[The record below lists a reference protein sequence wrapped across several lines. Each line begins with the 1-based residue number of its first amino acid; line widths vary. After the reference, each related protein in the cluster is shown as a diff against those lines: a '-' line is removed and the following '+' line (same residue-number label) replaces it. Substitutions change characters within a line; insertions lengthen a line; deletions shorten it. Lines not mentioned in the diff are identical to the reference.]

1 MLLSCIP
8 RTNGMFPKSYKDIR
22 LIFRYFRYRFHT
34 PLFKRLSTR
43 LLLTLTLLA
52 AMPLI
57 IVGLFMTSVTQETL
71 SEYVKSQHSEIAR
84 RARNE
89 INLFLETP
97 VTVLKILLETQDLNE
112 MNPFAQNLILNKV
125 KSAQHEFN
133 RIFTVDLFGNEVT
146 TTSFGDHPV
155 TYQNEPF
162 YRQAMNG
169 NSFFSPVYFNEAKE
183 PFVITSQPIRRYDRI
198 VGVLAGE
205 IDLKSIWN
213 LVDEIKIGESGTAF
227 VISSSGQLIAHPD
240 KKKVLQGT
248 KVIDNDLISEALNS
262 VEQTRIFKSPEG
274 VEMLGTFAHVSQ
286 FDWLIVIQQPIKE
299 AYAVANK
306 MLFQVFVFVAL
317 VILLAMLI
325 AYLLEK
331 RITAPINT
339 LINGVKQYAAG
350 DLNFRIR
357 IDKYEEIAV
366 LAKEFNAMARRLL
379 ENQKKLRSMERLAA
393 MSRFATLVSH
403 EIRNPLNSMNIN
415 LQILKRE
422 IENPQANLIK
432 VHKYYDIILSEI
444 QRMDNL
450 VKNFLMISRPP
461 RVDFLPDDLH
471 EILDEVLLMYAI
483 NAEQQKIQ
491 IVKQY
496 VNKKILANVD
506 RDQLKQVFHN
516 VLINALQAM
525 PNGGTLTVRTSIG
538 KIKNLL
544 KQTVNAL
551 RIEFI
556 DTGVGISKEKLHGI
570 FEFYYTSKK
579 SGTGLGLSIAKQI
592 VEGHFGSI
600 YAWSKEGKGTRLI
613 INLPVK
619 TDGNGSM
626 VSIKD

>member
-1 MLLSCIP
+1 
-8 RTNGMFPKSYKDIR
+8 
-22 LIFRYFRYRFHT
+22 
-34 PLFKRLSTR
+34 
-43 LLLTLTLLA
+43 
-52 AMPLI
+52 
-57 IVGLFMTSVTQETL
+57 
-71 SEYVKSQHSEIAR
+71 
-84 RARNE
+84 
-89 INLFLETP
+89 
-97 VTVLKILLETQDLNE
+97 

-125 KSAQHEFN
+125 KSAQHIFN
-133 RIFTVDLFGNEVT
+133 RIFTVDTLGNEVT

-155 TYQNEPF
+155 NYQAEQF
-162 YRQAMNG
+162 YQQSLRG
-169 NSFFSPVYFNEAKE
+169 NSFFSQVFFNEAKE
-183 PFVITSQPIRRYDRI
+183 PFVISSHPLRRFDRV
-198 VGVLAGE
+198 VGVLGGE

-227 VISSSGQLIAHPD
+227 VISNTGQLIAHPD
-240 KKKVLQGT
+240 KRKVLQGT
-248 KVIDNDLISEALNS
+248 RVINTDLIKEVLNS
-262 VEQTRIFKSPEG
+262 EEHTRVFESPEG
-274 VEMLGTFAHVSQ
+274 VPMLGTFAYVSQ

-306 MLFQVFVFVAL
+306 MLFQVFVLVAL
-317 VILLAMLI
+317 VILLAILI

-339 LINGVKQYAAG
+339 LVKGVQQYADG
-350 DLNFRIR
+350 DLNFRIH

-366 LAKEFNAMARRLL
+366 LAKEFNAMSKRLL

-422 IENPQANLIK
+422 IENPRANLAKI
-432 VHKYYDIILSEI
+432 HKYYDIILSEI

-461 RVDFLPDDLH
+461 RVDFLPNDLH
-471 EILDEVLLMYAI
+471 EILEEVLLMHAI
-483 NAEQQKIQ
+483 NAEQQNIRIIKEFSP
-491 IVKQY
+491 
-496 VNKKILANVD
+496 KKIMATVD

-525 PNGGTLTVRTSIG
+525 PNGGTLTVRTSVK
-538 KIKNLL
+538 KIKNIL
-544 KQTVNAL
+544 KQFVSAL

-556 DTGVGISKEKLHGI
+556 DTGIGIPREKLHEI

-592 VEGHFGSI
+592 IEGHFGSI
-600 YAWSKEGKGTRLI
+600 YAWSREGQGTRLI

-619 TDGNGSM
+619 SDTEEIMAEQPGSTE
-626 VSIKD
+626 

>member
-1 MLLSCIP
+1 
-8 RTNGMFPKSYKDIR
+8 MFPKIYKDIKQQVRHLR
-22 LIFRYFRYRFHT
+22 LQFQT

-43 LLLTLTLLA
+43 LLFTLTLLA
-52 AMPLI
+52 ALPLI
-57 IVGLFMTSVTQETL
+57 MVGLFMTSVTQESL

-97 VTVLKILLETQDLNE
+97 ITVLKILLDTQDLNE

-125 KSAQHEFN
+125 KSAQHVFN
-133 RIFTVDLFGNEVT
+133 RIFTVDILGNEVT

-155 TYQNEPF
+155 NYQNEAF
-162 YRQAMNG
+162 YQQAMNG
-169 NSFFSPVYFNEAKE
+169 ESYFSQVYFNEAKE
-183 PFVITSQPIRRYDRI
+183 PFVITSQPIRRFDRI

-227 VISSSGQLIAHPD
+227 VISSTGQLIAHPD
-240 KKKVLQGT
+240 KMKVLQGT
-248 KVIDNDLISEALNS
+248 MVINQELIRTMLNS

-274 VEMLGTFAHVSQ
+274 VEMLGTFAYVSQ
-286 FDWLIVIQQPIKE
+286 FDWLIVIQQPIYE
-299 AYAVANK
+299 AYAVANQ
-306 MLFQVFVFVAL
+306 MRFQVFVFVAL

-339 LINGVKQYAAG
+339 LINGVKQYAEG
-350 DLNFRIR
+350 DLSFRIR

-366 LAKEFNAMARRLL
+366 LAKEFNAMAKRLL
-379 ENQKKLRSMERLAA
+379 ENQQKLRSMERLAA

-422 IENPQANLIK
+422 IENPQANLAKID
-432 VHKYYDIILSEI
+432 KYYDIILSEI

-450 VKNFLMISRPP
+450 VKHFLMISRPP
-461 RVDFLPDDLH
+461 RVDFLPNDLH
-471 EILDEVLLMYAI
+471 EILEEVLLMHSI

-496 VNKKILANVD
+496 VGKKTLANVD

-525 PNGGTLTVRTSIG
+525 PNGGTLTVRTSIK
-538 KIKNLL
+538 KIRNNL
-544 KQTVNAL
+544 KQTVPAL
-551 RIEFI
+551 RIEFA
-556 DTGVGISKEKLHGI
+556 DTGTGIPKDKLYEV

-592 VEGHFGSI
+592 IEGHSGSI
-600 YAWSKEGKGTRLI
+600 YARSKEGEGTQLV
-613 INLPVK
+613 INIPVK
-619 TDGNGSM
+619 MEN
-626 VSIKD
+626 